1 MLPQKFPFAFL
12 DREGDE
18 NGVPVQLAATGR
30 VGRGRPL
37 AQGLALE
44 ILAQAALVQL
54 VRPAGPD
61 GAQPGGA
68 GGGET
73 KKQPAIGG
81 FDDVHYAEAWAR
93 HPPLPG
99 ETLRAQTELLGRFG
113 PMLKVKARLYRD
125 EAEIVSATLLLVS
138 G

>member
-12 DREGDE
+12 DLEGDE
-18 NGVPVQLAATGR
+18 DGVPVLLTAAGR
-30 VGRGRPL
+30 TGRGRPL

-54 VRPAGPD
+54 LRPPTDADGVAGEPEAPK
-61 GAQPGGA
+61 GN
-68 GGGET
+68 
-73 KKQPAIGG
+73 PAIGG

-99 ETLRAQTELLGRFG
+99 EELRAKTELLGRFG
-113 PMLKVKARLYRD
+113 PMLKVRAELFRD
-125 EAEIVSATLLLVS
+125 DVEMLSATLLLVS
-138 G
+138 A

>member
-12 DREGDE
+12 DREGDAS
-18 NGVPVQLAATGR
+18 GVPVLLTAAGR
-30 VGRGRPL
+30 TGRGRPL

-54 VRPAGPD
+54 LRPPADAGDADAEAPK
-61 GAQPGGA
+61 GN
-68 GGGET
+68 
-73 KKQPAIGG
+73 PAIGG

-99 ETLRAQTELLGRFG
+99 EELRARTELLGRFG
-113 PMLKVKARLYRD
+113 PMLKVRAELLRD
-125 EAEIVSATLLLVS
+125 DVEILSATLLLVS
-138 G
+138 A

>member
-18 NGVPVQLAATGR
+18 DGVPVLLTATGR
-30 VGRGRPL
+30 AGRGRPL

-54 VRPAGPD
+54 LRPSADDDPATAP
-61 GAQPGGA
+61 GAEAPRGN
-68 GGGET
+68 
-73 KKQPAIGG
+73 PAIGG
-81 FDDVHYAEAWAR
+81 FDDVHYAETWAR

-99 ETLRAQTELLGRFG
+99 EELRARTELLGRFG
-113 PMLKVKARLYRD
+113 PMLKVRAQLFRD
-125 EAEIVSATLLLVS
+125 GVEILSATLLLVS
-138 G
+138 A